1 MSLIYNESYTNSQ
14 NDFLKVKE
22 LLDYMISFGMLEEPN
37 LNEIKR
43 ELDEF
48 LFPLKEKIS
57 TLAKILLEKE
67 KIEYNDV
74 KEVVQV

>member
-1 MSLIYNESYTNSQ
+1 
-14 NDFLKVKE
+14 
-22 LLDYMISFGMLEEPN
+22 EEPN